1 MKSRFFIL
9 LTLVLVGVFFF
20 IKAFKKKPLFDN
32 YLKGVETPNALNKTS
47 SATNS
52 VIELGDDFE
61 FIDDHFGEYSLF
73 EKLELNELDDILLH
87 ARNPNDFDRSIDHL
101 KINGFT
107 IIDQIDRLGSYRVK
121 VNDIAKFSKFLT
133 KQENDFELH
142 KNVTLRTPTYPSTR
156 LLEVE
161 KPFSGTSMDWLGVKT
176 DRRNAGSGVKVA
188 ILDTGVDTNHESLAG
203 MKITEISL
211 IKENGMYENLGHGTS
226 IASVIAGQRED
237 FLGLAPSSEILSI
250 RVLNANGEGDSFT
263 VAKGIIAAVDQGAD
277 LINLSLGGMR
287 ASVVMDNAIRYAKSN
302 DVLLVSAV
310 GNDGVQR
317 VSYPARH
324 NDVVAVASVDAKSR
338 VSTFSNFGSEVDI
351 SAPGVGVITAW
362 EENQFVHFS
371 GTSIA
376 TAFVTGALASEI
388 SRSSSENKQLILNAL
403 YTNADETEKPGRDIW
418 AGRGVINMRRLEQ
431 RNIPGIIDAA
441 VVGYYFDPENIK
453 SSGTTP
459 FFITIQN
466 QGTGWIQ
473 STNLKV
479 SYKGLEKNF
488 RIGNLNAGESRSETL
503 YFDTEGTDKK
513 LHVTS
518 ELSLP
523 NQMDQFPDNNQRKS
537 VLIIP

>member
-1 MKSRFFIL
+1 M
-9 LTLVLVGVFFF
+9 
-20 IKAFKKKPLFDN
+20 
-32 YLKGVETPNALNKTS
+32 
-47 SATNS
+47 
-52 VIELGDDFE
+52 
-61 FIDDHFGEYSLF
+61 
-73 EKLELNELDDILLH
+73 NELDDILLH

-287 ASVVMDNAIRYAKSN
+287 ASVVMDNAIRYAN
-302 DVLLVSAV
+302 QMMCYWFQLL
-310 GNDGVQR
+310 
-317 VSYPARH
+317 
-324 NDVVAVASVDAKSR
+324 
-338 VSTFSNFGSEVDI
+338 EM
-351 SAPGVGVITAW
+351 
-362 EENQFVHFS
+362 
-371 GTSIA
+371 
-376 TAFVTGALASEI
+376 TG
-388 SRSSSENKQLILNAL
+388 
-403 YTNADETEKPGRDIW
+403 
-418 AGRGVINMRRLEQ
+418 
-431 RNIPGIIDAA
+431 
-441 VVGYYFDPENIK
+441 
-453 SSGTTP
+453 
-459 FFITIQN
+459 
-466 QGTGWIQ
+466 
-473 STNLKV
+473 
-479 SYKGLEKNF
+479 YKGYP
-488 RIGNLNAGESRSETL
+488 IQQGI
-503 YFDTEGTDKK
+503 
-513 LHVTS
+513 
-518 ELSLP
+518 
-523 NQMDQFPDNNQRKS
+523 MM
-537 VLIIP
+537 